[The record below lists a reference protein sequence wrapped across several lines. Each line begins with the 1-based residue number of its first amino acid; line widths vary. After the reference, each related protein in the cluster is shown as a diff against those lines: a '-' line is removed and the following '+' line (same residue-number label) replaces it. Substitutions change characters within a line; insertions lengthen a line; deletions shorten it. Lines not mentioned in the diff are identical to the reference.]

1 MIQQIN
7 LYQDAFQK
15 KQQKPVIVYIL
26 IGIGSTILVLLGL
39 SIYLVLGLN
48 TIKNKFETS
57 KDQLSNIQSTL
68 NLLQENVSKQQ
79 VNTAI
84 IDEIDRL
91 QNNFFSLSKAINLLT
106 DTKSDQTQGFSRY
119 FTALADQSNANVW
132 LNYISIKAK
141 TDDLT
146 LKGSSFDPSK
156 IPALL
161 QRLQLEPVFQ
171 GKTFENLSIT
181 QAKKAKNRTDFTIS
195 TLIEKKKESEQK
207 EPVQFV
213 DYAKLIPEQI

>member
-7 LYQDAFQK
+7 LYQDVFQK
-15 KQQKPVIVYIL
+15 KQQKPALVYIL
-26 IGIGSTILVLLGL
+26 IGIVSTLLVLLGL
-39 SIYLVLGLN
+39 SVYLVLGLN
-48 TIKNKFETS
+48 TIKNKLESS
-57 KDQLSNIQSTL
+57 KNQLSNAQSALT
-68 NLLQENVSKQQ
+68 LLQKNVPKQQ
-79 VNTAI
+79 VDTAI
-84 IDEIDRL
+84 TDEIDRL
-91 QNNFFSLSKAINLLT
+91 QNNLSSLSKAINLLT
-106 DTKSDQTQGFSRY
+106 DKKSDQTQGFSRY

-141 TDDLT
+141 TDDLI
-146 LKGSSFDPSK
+146 LKGSSFNPSK

-171 GKTFENLSIT
+171 GKTFENLIMT

-195 TLIEKKKESEQK
+195 TLIEKKKSSEQK
-207 EPVQFV
+207 EPLQLV